1 MISKEEARIGTI
13 MSNLFVA
20 LILINFGIQVFVLG
34 PDQVGYDPTWG
45 PALSI
50 SGFALGFSL
59 LFVFYITTKLFG
71 GPENPYVTITGSIA
85 FVAQVV
91 QTIGSFGQVNAYNN
105 DDAFLSANEIG
116 NAIGGVSSAWGVTI
130 GIFGLVA
137 LRTAR
142 SVELIPSYGRFAGYG
157 GATLILVSTLG
168 FALGVLP
175 DTLGIAVSALGGL
188 LLYPM
193 FIFSLGKA
201 FTNSQ
206 S

>member
-1 MISKEEARIGTI
+1 MISKEEARIGTT

-50 SGFALGFSL
+50 SGFALGFYL

-71 GPENPYVTITGSIA
+71 GPENPYVTIAGSIA

-116 NAIGGVSSAWGVTI
+116 NAIGGVSSGWGVTI

-175 DTLGIAVSALGGL
+175 DTLGIVVSALGGL

>member
-13 MSNLFVA
+13 MSNLFVG
-20 LILINFGIQVFVLG
+20 LILINFGIQIFVLG

-45 PALSI
+45 PVLSL

-59 LFVFYITTKLFG
+59 LFVCYITTKLFG
-71 GPENPYVTITGSIA
+71 GPENPYVTIAGSIA

-116 NAIGGVSSAWGVTI
+116 NAIGGVSSGWGVTI

-137 LRTAR
+137 LRTAK

-175 DTLGIAVSALGGL
+175 DTLGIVVSALGGL

>member
-1 MISKEEARIGTI
+1 M
-13 MSNLFVA
+13 
-20 LILINFGIQVFVLG
+20 
-34 PDQVGYDPTWG
+34 D
-45 PALSI
+45 
-50 SGFALGFSL
+50 
-59 LFVFYITTKLFG
+59 
-71 GPENPYVTITGSIA
+71 SIA

-116 NAIGGVSSAWGVTI
+116 NAIGGVSSGWGVTI

-137 LRTAR
+137 LRTAK

-157 GATLILVSTLG
+157 GATLIIVSTLG

-175 DTLGIAVSALGGL
+175 DTLGIVVSALGGL